1 MQNASAAPTY
11 QSGGASVP
19 ANGKGAAAGA
29 RGTALDF
36 LRLLAAEISR
46 GTVDLPCF
54 PDVVIRIRHALADP
68 NTTLDKTVSIVGNEP
83 RLAAR
88 LLQVANSAAF
98 NMSGKPLTDL
108 RSAITRLGQQLV
120 QSAAVTYAVQQL
132 KHAESLRSI
141 AKPLGELW
149 RECIS
154 VASVCQAV
162 AKRTKVS
169 PDEAF
174 LTGLLHGIGR
184 LYIMVRA
191 VGNPAQFGC
200 DKTFLELVA
209 DWHAPIGKAVLE
221 NWGFAEKMC
230 KAVGDQDDHERR
242 WMHDEELSDILIV
255 SVMLAAALRNP
266 APGTPAPAPGEISAF
281 QHLGLAH
288 EDCAD
293 ILAQARQHL
302 SSLHDALGA

>member
-1 MQNASAAPTY
+1 MRHASAAPTY

-19 ANGKGAAAGA
+19 ANGKGAAPAA

-36 LRLLAAEISR
+36 LRLLAAEVSR

-54 PDVVIRIRHALADP
+54 PDVVVRIRHALADP
-68 NTTLDKTVSIVGNEP
+68 NTTLDKTVAIVGNEP

-88 LLQVANSAAF
+88 LLQMANSAAF
-98 NMSGKPLTDL
+98 NLSGKSLMDL
-108 RSAITRLGQQLV
+108 RSAITRLGQQMV

-132 KHAESLRSI
+132 QHADSLRSI

-154 VASVCQAV
+154 VASVCQA
-162 AKRTKVS
+162 AARHTKVS

-191 VGNPAQFGC
+191 VGNPAEFGC
-200 DKTFLELVA
+200 DQSFLELIA

-221 NWGFAEKMC
+221 NWGFANRMC

-255 SVMLAAALRNP
+255 SVALAGALRSSESP
-266 APGTPAPAPGEISAF
+266 MVAVGDITAF
-281 QHLGLAH
+281 QHLGLTD
-288 EDCAD
+288 EDCSA
-293 ILAQARQHL
+293 ILARAKQHL
-302 SSLHDALGA
+302 GSLHDALGA